1 VINKLLTFC
10 YFIHENFFRLLWKIE
25 DVVLPYFM
33 TNKKYSF
40 KRVTE
45 GSGLLHKYIMTNNF
59 NGKKYFVKKP
69 TLLTDIWQYSQRKFK
84 YVLKIDDDYKS
95 LTRQSIKQI
104 INIFLSKNELKDLSI
119 VILVSSSYSIVYK
132 FIENIKLISNE
143 NNISE
148 VLDVLEKNGF
158 KFMDIHN
165 DNFIILDNKIIII
178 DLESLVTIEGGV
190 CKD

>member
-1 VINKLLTFC
+1 M
-10 YFIHENFFRLLWKIE
+10 HEKFFRLLWKIE

-40 KRVTE
+40 KRVIE
-45 GSGLLHKYIMTNNF
+45 GAGMLHKYIMTNNF
-59 NGKKYFVKKP
+59 NGKKYFIKKP

-84 YVLKIDDDYKS
+84 YALHINDDYKS
-95 LTRQSIKQI
+95 LTRKSIKQI
-104 INIFLSKNELKDLSI
+104 INIFLLKKELKDLS
-119 VILVSSSYSIVYK
+119 VVVLVSSSYSIVYK

-148 VLDVLEKNGF
+148 VLDVLGKNGF

-178 DLESLVTIEGGV
+178 DLESLVIIEREV

>member
-1 VINKLLTFC
+1 MINKLLTFF
-10 YFIHENFFRLLWKIE
+10 YFIHEIFFRLLWKIE
-25 DVVLPYFM
+25 DILLPFFM
-33 TNKKYSF
+33 QNKKYSF
-40 KRVTE
+40 KRVSE
-45 GSGLLHKYIMTNNF
+45 GAGLLHKYIMTNKY

-84 YVLKIDDDYKS
+84 YALHINDDYKS

-104 INIFLSKNELKDLSI
+104 INIFLSKKELKDTSI

-132 FIENIKLISNE
+132 FIDSIKLISSE
-143 NNISE
+143 NSILE
-148 VLDVLEKNGF
+148 VLNILEKNRL

-165 DNFIILDNKIIII
+165 DNFIVLNGKVKII
-178 DLESLVTIEGGV
+178 DLESLVIIEGKV